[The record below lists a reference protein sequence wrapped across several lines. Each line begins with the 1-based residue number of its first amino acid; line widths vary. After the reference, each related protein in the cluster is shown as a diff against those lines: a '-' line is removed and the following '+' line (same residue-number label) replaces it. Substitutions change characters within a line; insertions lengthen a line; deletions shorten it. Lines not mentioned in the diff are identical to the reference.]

1 MTLVMHVV
9 DMSMNLLTLI
19 TPIYATSSLTNEA
32 EGTALIISKIMNE
45 SVFNEDQKI
54 DFMFFITQVRAR
66 NLNVQN
72 MFFKINWNVLLTVSR
87 VMDYQK

>member
-1 MTLVMHVV
+1 MHVF

-19 TPIYATSSLTNEA
+19 TPIYATSSLTKEA

-45 SVFNEDQKI
+45 SVLNEYQKI

-87 VMDYQK
+87 VINYQK